1 MFFYLYKKTCLGLFF
16 SKKGQRNEG
25 VQVSSEWCSPSACPL
40 LPVLPPLFVLAH
52 FSHSRTHSLTH
63 YIFIPP
69 LKLHHFATAFTSLLL
84 GLPQHNRQHSRVC
97 RVTHVTSRHVTLS
110 LTPQLRPSRHQ
121 PSAVNPSGLLR
132 SRERASE
139 VLAAVHRLTGCF
151 VRYYGQF

>member
-1 MFFYLYKKTCLGLFF
+1 MSPAARSASYMELLFLVFF
-16 SKKGQRNEG
+16 
-25 VQVSSEWCSPSACPL
+25 CSRSL
-40 LPVLPPLFVLAH
+40 TAH
-52 FSHSRTHSLTH
+52 THSLITH
-63 YIFIPP
+63 SLITHSLLYIFIPP

-132 SRERASE
+132 SSVRASE